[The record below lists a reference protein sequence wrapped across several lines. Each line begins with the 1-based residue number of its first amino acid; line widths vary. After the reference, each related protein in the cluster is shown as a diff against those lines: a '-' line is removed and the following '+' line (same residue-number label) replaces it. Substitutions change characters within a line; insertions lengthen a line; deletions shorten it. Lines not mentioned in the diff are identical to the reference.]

1 MSLFANA
8 ICAGYPVSS
17 SPSLSQVPGDF
28 AKQPTVMFAGLGLGG
43 VGGRVGVGG
52 VVGRGVRQSISV
64 SISAFD
70 AASSGLST
78 VTVTDFVG

>member
-1 MSLFANA
+1 M
-8 ICAGYPVSS
+8 
-17 SPSLSQVPGDF
+17 
-28 AKQPTVMFAGLGLGG
+28 
-43 VGGRVGVGG
+43 GVGG
-52 VVGRGVRQSISV
+52 VAGGGVRQSISV